1 MYLLYTAGISTLC
14 CAVGAVLTVNNKM
27 YTMQGKYCLG
37 VHADTYWIWVVD
49 LCVRADLLRMRA
61 YALHVDAD

>member
-14 CAVGAVLTVNNKM
+14 CAVGAVL
-27 YTMQGKYCLG
+27 QGKYYLG
-37 VHADTYWIWVVD
+37 VHADAYWIWVVD
-49 LCVRADLLRMRA
+49 PCVRADLLRMYA